1 MKKEDIKSNK
11 KAVEEEEEEKAW
23 KNRSFTWMELGLLY
37 SPGLTPAAASRR
49 LKGWVMANAEL
60 IRSLIETGWKRPQR
74 ILTPRQ
80 VGCIVE
86 VLGEP

>member
-1 MKKEDIKSNK
+1 MKREDEKGKIKS
-11 KAVEEEEEEKAW
+11 VEEEERKW
-23 KNRSFTWMELGLLY
+23 KNRSFTWMELGMLY
-37 SPGLTPAAASRR
+37 SPTLTPAAASRR
-49 LKGWVMANAEL
+49 LKAWVMANGGL
-60 IRSLIETGWKRPQR
+60 IRCLTKTGWNRTQR